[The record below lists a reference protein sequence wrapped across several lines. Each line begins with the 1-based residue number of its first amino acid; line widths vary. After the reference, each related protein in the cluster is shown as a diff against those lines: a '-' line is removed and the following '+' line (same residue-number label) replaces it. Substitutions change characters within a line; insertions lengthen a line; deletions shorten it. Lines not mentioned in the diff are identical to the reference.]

1 MTLDYT
7 PDYILVNM
15 VSNGAA
21 ATFQIGELAKRSD
34 LSVDAIRFYERRKLL
49 PPPIRTSGRFRLY
62 TADDVERL
70 RFIRQM
76 QTLGFSLTEIT
87 RLAQLRTDKDHACES
102 VRGFLKSK
110 LAEVAVK
117 IQELHQVQTELR
129 TDLRK
134 CNQALKHRRGKKACA
149 CPVLE
154 GTEAS
159 H

>member
-1 MTLDYT
+1 M
-7 PDYILVNM
+7 PFQEG
-15 VSNGAA
+15 S
-21 ATFQIGELAKRSD
+21 ATSAFQIGELAKRSH
-34 LSVDAIRFYERRKLL
+34 LTVDAIRFYERRKLL
-49 PPPIRTSGRFRLY
+49 PAPIRTAGRFRLY
-62 TADDVERL
+62 THNDVERL

-102 VRGFLKSK
+102 VREFLKAK

-117 IQELHQVQTELR
+117 IQELQQVQAEL
-129 TDLRK
+129 TMDLRK